1 MEDINGNEINE
12 AQELGTRKYNV
23 KINNRYIVDFKEN
36 ESNRGKG
43 SYSNG
48 VLNLKAMYNA
58 DTIIVSDK
66 KEEAKIFDGR
76 INMISVV
83 EKILKNYGYQFYD
96 LEIIEVEE

>member
-1 MEDINGNEINE
+1 MEDINGNKINE

-43 SYSNG
+43 AYSNG
-48 VLNLKAMYNA
+48 VLNLQAMYNA

-76 INMISVV
+76 INMISVA

-96 LEIIEVEE
+96 LEIIEVED